1 MKKHLLTTTALVA
14 GATMA
19 APAAMAQDW
28 DMTWGGY
35 YTAHVAYATV
45 DSDTAALA
53 GSDFDGVDTYGEAQI
68 LFAPSVTLDNG
79 LTFGIN
85 VEYETRNNAAAFV
98 DTSFM
103 TIESERL
110 GRIELG
116 NTDSVGYKMIVSAPQ
131 VDGSLWI
138 NSPSLSGFIPLS
150 AGVGGN
156 LPWNFRQSAM
166 SSFTEV
172 LGNEQVPRISY
183 YSPSFSG
190 LTLGISYAATA
201 TDTAFSAANSPG
213 KAGNNGGV
221 NRNIGVADVIDLGA
235 AYERSFNGIDLNL
248 AARWGTANNNTG
260 IAGTNDPEVWT
271 VGGTVGFAGFVL
283 GGSYGENDNGNLMPD
298 EEGWSLGAT
307 YDFAG
312 PWMIGLDTYQGE
324 WSGTGAGAGDK
335 AEYEAYQIIANR
347 ELGPGVIWAV
357 YAIHAEGT
365 VNGDAGGT
373 FAAIAGGPVANTSV
387 EGTLLGTSI
396 NLSF

>member
-1 MKKHLLTTTALVA
+1 MKKQLLSTTAIAA
-14 GATMA
+14 GLAMA
-19 APAAMAQDW
+19 APAGAQEW

-35 YTAHVAYATV
+35 YTAHVAFASV
-45 DSDTAALA
+45 DSNTGALA
-53 GSDFDGVDTYGEAQI
+53 GTDFDGVDTYGEAQI
-68 LFAPSVTLDNG
+68 SFTPSVTLDNG

-103 TIESERL
+103 TIESERM
-110 GRIELG
+110 GRFELG

-156 LPWNFRQSAM
+156 LPWNFQQSAL

-221 NRNIGVADVIDLGA
+221 NRNVGVTDIIDIAA

-248 AARWGTANNNTG
+248 AARYGMAENNTG
-260 IAGTNDPEVWT
+260 IAGTSDPDVWG
-271 VGGTVGFAGFVL
+271 VGGTIGFAGFVI
-283 GGSYGENDNGNLMPD
+283 GGSYGENDNGNLTPD
-298 EEGWSLGAT
+298 EEGWSLGVT
-307 YDFAG
+307 YDFPG
-312 PWMIGLDTYQGE
+312 PWLIGVDTYQGE
-324 WSGTGAGAGDK
+324 WSGTGAGSGDK
-335 AEYEAYQIIANR
+335 AEYEAYQIIGSR
-347 ELGPGVIWAV
+347 DLGPGVNWTI
-357 YAIHAEGT
+357 YAIYAEGT

-373 FAAIAGGPVANTSV
+373 FAAIAGAPVANTSV
-387 EGTLLGTSI
+387 EGTLIGTSI

>member
-1 MKKHLLTTTALVA
+1 LKKQLLSTTAIAA
-14 GATMA
+14 GLAMA
-19 APAAMAQDW
+19 APAGAQEW

-35 YTAHVAYATV
+35 YTAHVAFASV
-45 DSDTAALA
+45 DSNTGALA
-53 GSDFDGVDTYGEAQI
+53 GTDFDGVDTYGEAQI
-68 LFAPSVTLDNG
+68 SFTPSVTLDNG

-103 TIESERL
+103 TIESERM
-110 GRIELG
+110 GRFELG

-156 LPWNFRQSAM
+156 LPWNFQQSAL

-221 NRNIGVADVIDLGA
+221 NRNVGVTDIIDIAA

-248 AARWGTANNNTG
+248 AARYGMAENNTG
-260 IAGTNDPEVWT
+260 IAGTSDPDVWG
-271 VGGTVGFAGFVL
+271 VGGTIGFAGFVI
-283 GGSYGENDNGNLMPD
+283 GGSYGENDNGNLTPD
-298 EEGWSLGAT
+298 EEGWSLGVT
-307 YDFAG
+307 YDFPG
-312 PWMIGLDTYQGE
+312 PWLIGVDTYQGE
-324 WSGTGAGAGDK
+324 WSGTGAGSGDK
-335 AEYEAYQIIANR
+335 AEYEAYQIIGSR
-347 ELGPGVIWAV
+347 DLGP
-357 YAIHAEGT
+357 
-365 VNGDAGGT
+365 
-373 FAAIAGGPVANTSV
+373 AIAGAPVANTSV
-387 EGTLLGTSI
+387 EGTLIGTSI